1 MSDSENI
8 SQSVFAAVC
17 RERDDALALL
27 AQYSAEREHNAM
39 QALAYKAERD
49 EAIATCQELVTDS
62 NAVTLAATVV
72 RLERERNEAREA
84 LSGRTV
90 SCSQCNESAEK
101 LSTVYRWI
109 ERNHPDGFI
118 DSQSHLQNL
127 DRVADAWHDKLEA
140 MREAIREAHD
150 ALKQW
155 PKAGHGMSTDFTKQS
170 EAFCKGQAALAKLQP
185 FVKP

>member
-90 SCSQCNESAEK
+90 SCSQCNEAAK
-101 LSTVYRWI
+101 
-109 ERNHPDGFI
+109 
-118 DSQSHLQNL
+118 Q
-127 DRVADAWHDKLEA
+127 LEA
-140 MREAIREAHD
+140 MREAIKEAHAAINLQLFVRGTRD
-150 ALKQW
+150 DTTQVRIQ
-155 PKAGHGMSTDFTKQS
+155 M
-170 EAFCKGQAALAKLQP
+170 EAALAKLKP
-185 FVKP
+185 FIKP

>member
-1 MSDSENI
+1 MSNRPTPDTDSKQLHVED
-8 SQSVFAAVC
+8 AW
-17 RERDDALALL
+17 REY
-27 AQYSAEREHNAM
+27 QKGEREFRVVVPI
-39 QALAYKAERD
+39 E
-49 EAIATCQELVTDS
+49 IA
-62 NAVTLAATVV
+62 
-72 RLERERNEAREA
+72 RKLERERDEAREA

-90 SCSQCNESAEK
+90 SCLQCNEAAAK
-101 LSTVYRWI
+101 LATVYRWI

-140 MREAIREAHD
+140 MRGAIREAHD

-170 EAFCKGQAALAKLQP
+170 EAFCKGQAALVKLQT
-185 FVKP
+185 FLKP

>member
-1 MSDSENI
+1 MSTTTQRPTPETD
-8 SQSVFAAVC
+8 AAAFDIPHHGGDGTGSRVAVVHYQVARRLE
-17 RERDDALALL
+17 RERDEALALL

-72 RLERERNEAREA
+72 RLERERNEARGA

-90 SCSQCNESAEK
+90 SCLQCNEAAK
-101 LSTVYRWI
+101 QI
-109 ERNHPDGFI
+109 
-118 DSQSHLQNL
+118 
-127 DRVADAWHDKLEA
+127 EA
-140 MREAIREAHD
+140 MRVAINTIHAEADAYADGAPDASAHD
-150 ALKQW
+150 K
-155 PKAGHGMSTDFTKQS
+155 
-170 EAFCKGQAALAKLQP
+170 FCNEIAAKLQP

>member
-84 LSGRTV
+84 I
-90 SCSQCNESAEK
+90 K
-101 LSTVYRWI
+101 
-109 ERNHPDGFI
+109 
-118 DSQSHLQNL
+118 
-127 DRVADAWHDKLEA
+127 
-140 MREAIREAHD
+140 EAHAAINLQLFVRGTRD
-150 ALKQW
+150 DTTQVRIQ
-155 PKAGHGMSTDFTKQS
+155 M
-170 EAFCKGQAALAKLQP
+170 EASLAKLKP
-185 FVKP
+185 FIKP